1 MINVLITIQFK
12 EDVLDP
18 EGKAIAAS
26 LHNLGYSE
34 VGAVMTGRLIR
45 LTLDESDASRA
56 LQKAAKMCEV
66 LLVNTI
72 IETYD
77 ITIEDGEENSA

>member
-1 MINVLITIQFK
+1 
-12 EDVLDP
+12 
-18 EGKAIAAS
+18 
-26 LHNLGYSE
+26 
-34 VGAVMTGRLIR
+34 MTGRLIR
-45 LTLDESDASRA
+45 LTLDESDAARA

>member
-1 MINVLITIQFK
+1 MVNVLITIQFK

-34 VGAVMTGRLIR
+34 VNAVTTGRLIR
-45 LTLDESDASRA
+45 LTLDESDHARA
-56 LQKAAKMCEV
+56 MQKAAKMCEV
-66 LLVNTI
+66 LLVNTT

-77 ITIEDGEENSA
+77 ITIEDGEEK